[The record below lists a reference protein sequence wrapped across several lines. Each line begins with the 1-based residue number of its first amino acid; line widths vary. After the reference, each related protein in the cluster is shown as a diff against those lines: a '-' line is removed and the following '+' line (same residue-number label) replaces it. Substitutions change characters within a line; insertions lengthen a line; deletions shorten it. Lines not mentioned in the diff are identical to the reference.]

1 MQEWNLLSPTYL
13 ITQLIGVDGLTCNLV
28 FSLPGQSLPPQPS
41 TRHLPSAPGSSE
53 QRGKGHM
60 NHFIAAST
68 VCESGAFCIACK
80 DVFGSFFARRRKLKF
95 KKIQTFREHQIAASL
110 PNYFLYTPRN
120 TLDAGHVMPTH

>member
-1 MQEWNLLSPTYL
+1 MTYL

-28 FSLPGQSLPPQPS
+28 FSLPGQSLPPRPS
-41 TRHLPSAPGSSE
+41 TRYLPSAPGSSE

-60 NHFIAAST
+60 NHFIAAANCAST
-68 VCESGAFCIACK
+68 ICESGAFCMPAK
-80 DVFGSFFARRRKLKF
+80 MFLVSFLQEEEEEEENF
-95 KKIQTFREHQIAASL
+95 KKIQTFRASDRSVPPP

>member
-68 VCESGAFCIACK
+68 VCESGAFCMPAKMFLVRFLQEEENLNLRKFRHSESIRSQRPSLII
-80 DVFGSFFARRRKLKF
+80 SF
-95 KKIQTFREHQIAASL
+95 
-110 PNYFLYTPRN
+110 
-120 TLDAGHVMPTH
+120 TLLEILWTQDT